1 MTSQLDLVRAIHDI
15 SRPQLLVKSFDGIH
29 ITRPSHSNM
38 ASLSDQIYVPAIR
51 PDSLGDL
58 DFKRR
63 HGLKYAYVAGAMA
76 NGIASTALVKTMGE
90 NGMVGFFG
98 AGGLGLSQIEA
109 AIVELKA
116 ALGD

>member
-15 SRPQLLVKSFDGIH
+15 NRPQLLVKSFDGVH
-29 ITRPSHSNM
+29 VSRPSQSNM

-51 PDSLGDL
+51 PESLGDS

-90 NGMVGFFG
+90 NGMVGFFWCRR
-98 AGGLGLSQIEA
+98 LGPA
-109 AIVELKA
+109 T
-116 ALGD
+116 D